1 MDYLRILKRAWEIT
15 WRYRALWIF
24 GIILALTAGG
34 GGWNGGSG
42 GSTGD
47 RNVEITPPHISPE
60 LWLALIAVAIA
71 VICVLFLLAIIATIA
86 RYIALAAL
94 IRMVNDHEE
103 TGQKYNV
110 LQGLRL
116 GCSRAALRM
125 FLIALLIGAPLA
137 VLSFTMLLIS
147 LSPLLVW
154 VVTSETALLVIG
166 TIAAIGLFFV
176 SLLLI
181 IVASAVVDLLF
192 QFFWR
197 ACALE
202 GLGVLDAIRSG
213 FALVWRHLKDV
224 AIMWVIMVGLR
235 VGLTIALIPV
245 TIILVVVGAL
255 LGALPGLIVWAI
267 ARMLFTEAVP
277 WVLAGL
283 VALPVL
289 VLVVA
294 IPSIFIGGLM
304 EVFTSSVWT
313 LTYQELR
320 ALDEGA
326 EEEGE
331 IEEGGKQAAD
341 SAPQEL
347 PA

>member
-1 MDYLRILKRAWEIT
+1 MDYLKILRRALEIT

-34 GGWNGGSG
+34 GGWNGGGG

-47 RNVEITPPHISPE
+47 RNVEITPPHIPQE
-60 LWLALIAVAIA
+60 LWLALVTVAIA
-71 VICVLFLLAIIATIA
+71 VVCMFILLAIVATIA

-94 IRMVNDHEE
+94 IRMVNDYEA

-116 GCSRAALRM
+116 GWSRATLRM
-125 FLIALLIGAPLA
+125 FLVALLIGVPLA
-137 VLSFTMLLIS
+137 VVSITMLLIS

-154 VVTSETALLVIG
+154 VITSETVLLMIG
-166 TIAAIGLFFV
+166 TVAAIGLFFV
-176 SLLLI
+176 FLVLI
-181 IVASAVVDLLF
+181 IAVSAVVRLLL

-197 ACALE
+197 VCALE

-213 FALVWRHLKDV
+213 CALVWRHLKDV
-224 AIMWVIMVGLR
+224 AIMWVIMVGIKL
-235 VGLTIALIPV
+235 GLTIALIPV

-255 LGALPGLIVWAI
+255 LGALPGLIVWVI
-267 ARMLFTEAVP
+267 TRMLFTEAVP

-294 IPSIFIGGLM
+294 IPSVFIGGLM
-304 EVFTSSVWT
+304 EVFSSSVWT
-313 LTYQELR
+313 LTYRELR

-326 EEEGE
+326 GE
-331 IEEGGKQAAD
+331 AGGSEEGGGEAAD

>member
-1 MDYLRILKRAWEIT
+1 MDYLKILKRAWEIT
-15 WRYRALWIF
+15 WRYRALWIL

-34 GGWNGGSG
+34 GGWNGGGG

-47 RNVEITPPHISPE
+47 RNVEIAPPHIPDE
-60 LWLALIAVAIA
+60 LWLALVAVAIA
-71 VICVLFLLAIIATIA
+71 VICVLFLLTIVATIA
-86 RYIALAAL
+86 RYVALAAL

-116 GCSRAALRM
+116 GWSRAALRM
-125 FLIALLIGAPLA
+125 FLIALLIGVPL
-137 VLSFTMLLIS
+137 VVVSITMLLIS

-166 TIAAIGLFFV
+166 TVAAIGMFFV
-176 SLLLI
+176 SLILI
-181 IVASAVVDLLF
+181 IVLGAVVNLLF

-213 FALVWRHLKDV
+213 FALVQRHLKDV
-224 AIMWVIMVGLR
+224 AIMWVIMVGIR
-235 VGLTIALIPV
+235 IGLSIALIPV

-255 LGALPGLIVWAI
+255 LGAVPGLIVWVI

-294 IPSIFIGGLM
+294 IPYIFIGGLM
-304 EVFTSSVWT
+304 EVFFSSVWT
-313 LTYQELR
+313 LTYRELR
-320 ALDEGA
+320 ALDEEA
-326 EEEGE
+326 GE
-331 IEEGGKQAAD
+331 AGENEEGGEQAAD